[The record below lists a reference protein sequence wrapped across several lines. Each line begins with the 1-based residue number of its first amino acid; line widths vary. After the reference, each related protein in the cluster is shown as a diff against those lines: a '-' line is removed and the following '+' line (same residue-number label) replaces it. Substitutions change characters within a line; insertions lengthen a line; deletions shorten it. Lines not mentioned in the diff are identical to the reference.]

1 MPKSAGGPSGKR
13 GALATKAPE
22 DAPDAMRALFG
33 ENFHTAR
40 IKCGLTQ
47 NDIEA
52 LTGIKQAYISQ
63 IECGR
68 QNPTLATMVALALAV
83 EKPIHQLLKPPAAR
97 GNRKRAISRLA
108 NY

>member
-1 MPKSAGGPSGKR
+1 MPKSAGGQSGRR
-13 GALATKAPE
+13 GAPGAKATE

-63 IECGR
+63 IEGGR
-68 QNPTLATMVALALAV
+68 QNPTLATMTALALAV
-83 EKPIHQLLKPPAAR
+83 GKPIHQLLKPPTGRAK
-97 GNRKRAISRLA
+97 RK
-108 NY
+108 